1 MFAFVGSALFSI
13 ASAGAIFFGLSSW
26 LGKVWAS
33 RILECERYE
42 LSLLKEAFT
51 KEHNEK
57 FATYKAATNV
67 VAKILADLDKWHL
80 GHLSPEQGKESFH
93 QFNEQRMVV
102 YGYLA
107 MIAPQ
112 SVMDAQDALMDK
124 ILLITQGKET
134 YVWSEVRS
142 LALGLLNEVRKDVA
156 IDKSPISYHGNL

>member
-1 MFAFVGSALFSI
+1 MFEFVGTVLFSI
-13 ASAGAIFFGLSSW
+13 ASAGAILFGLSSW

-33 RILECERYE
+33 RILERERNE
-42 LSLLKEAFT
+42 LSLLKQAFI

-57 FATYKAATNV
+57 FAAYKAVTNV
-67 VAKILADLDKWHL
+67 VAKILADLDKWNL

-102 YGYLA
+102 YGYLV

-112 SVMDAQDALMDK
+112 SVIDAQDALMDK
-124 ILLITQGKET
+124 IILITQGKET
-134 YVWSEVRS
+134 YVWSEIRG

-156 IDKSPISYHGNL
+156 IDKSQIYYHGNL